1 MLTTCVI
8 QPIDMIKEE
17 NTEKILYGLDDI
29 VGQSDIIIVEGE
41 MDKLAMEEAG
51 FFNCVVVPDG
61 APPSVSSKELPSP
74 DQSFFYSNNVS
85 ATRVIRAT
93 DGDPPGQALAEELA
107 RHIGKEKLEW
117 FCLD

>member
-1 MLTTCVI
+1 MLKNEGVAAFY
-8 QPIDMIKEE
+8 K
-17 NTEKILYGLDDI
+17 
-29 VGQSDIIIVEGE
+29 VEGE

-61 APPSVSSKELPSP
+61 APPSLSSKELPSP
-74 DQSFFYSNNVS
+74 DQ
-85 ATRVIRAT
+85 ATLVIRAT

-107 RHIGKEKLEW
+107 HRIGKEKLEW

>member
-1 MLTTCVI
+1 
-8 QPIDMIKEE
+8 
-17 NTEKILYGLDDI
+17 
-29 VGQSDIIIVEGE
+29 
-41 MDKLAMEEAG
+41 MEEAG

-61 APPSVSSKELPSP
+61 ALPSVSSKELPSP
-74 DQSFFYSNNVS
+74 DQ

-107 RHIGKEKLEW
+107 RRIGKEKLEW